1 MDFVPDSPLP
11 FDDDGDLLS
20 DDGCTHGGTAEGCSH
35 GEIPESCTSSGE
47 AAHCEHSAINLLGLG
62 KTNPDRRDEELEDT
76 YRLHRRFDRMGRL
89 VGDDK
94 MAQLMSSHVTVI
106 GLGGV
111 GSMVVESL
119 VRSGIGHLTL
129 VDFDRVCVTNSNR
142 QLQAMRGTVGKRK
155 AEVLG
160 ERVRAINPQARVDV
174 VCRFY
179 DAHSAEDILKDAGF
193 VVDAIDNVT
202 AKLHLLASCRS
213 RGIPVVSCTGA
224 AGRID
229 PTAVKFADLADTE
242 GDRLAHIMRKHLRQ
256 RYNFPRKGP
265 FGIPAVFST
274 EPQIE
279 PVELH
284 YDHGEGFR
292 CVCPGGSNDLHSCDS
307 RNIIYGTA
315 SWVTG
320 TFGLVAASVVV
331 RKILGML

>member
-1 MDFVPDSPLP
+1 MDFVPDLTPSA
-11 FDDDGDLLS
+11 DDDADLDH
-20 DDGCTHGGTAEGCSH
+20 DDACPHGGSPQECSH
-35 GEIPESCTSSGE
+35 GEIPESCHTSGE
-47 AAHCEHSAINLLGLG
+47 ASHCTHSAVNLLGVG
-62 KTNPDRRDEELEDT
+62 KVNPDRRDEEVEDT

-89 VGDDK
+89 VGDEK
-94 MAQLMSSHVTVI
+94 MALLMASHVTVI

-179 DAHSAEDILKDAGF
+179 DAHSADELLRDATF

-202 AKLHLLASCRS
+202 AKLHLLANCRS

-224 AGRID
+224 AGRMD
-229 PTAVKFADLADTE
+229 PTAIKVADLADTE

-265 FGIPAVFST
+265 FGIPAVYST

-292 CVCPGGSNDLHSCDS
+292 CVCPGGTNDLHSCDS

-320 TFGLVAASVVV
+320 SFGLIAASVVV
-331 RKILGML
+331 RKILGMM